1 MTAADEPGN
10 SFYPYRLAA
19 HHGSNGTRV
28 RFVYRCRDLTCFDQI
43 SGLFRLQAMRAVLP
57 KYCSTPTCIYRR
69 CGRLKSLSLW
79 NMTG

>member
-43 SGLFRLQAMRAVLP
+43 SGLFRLQAMRGVLQSIAQHRHA
-57 KYCSTPTCIYRR
+57 YIVAAA
-69 CGRLKSLSLW
+69 G
-79 NMTG
+79 